1 LLGDEACWDERRDA
15 RAYAGEGPVITHPPC
30 AAWCQLA
37 GVREAKYGYPRGE
50 DGGLFATALEQ
61 LFLVGGV
68 LEHPAYSKAW
78 PAHDLVKPY
87 GTGWCYAP
95 DARAIAGRGGYHI
108 CQVSQC
114 AYGHRARKRTWL
126 LYVGQR
132 GPFDLDWS
140 EPYVPGTIVI
150 SGAKNHVKNPTERMW
165 TREAK
170 ATPEKFARELIR
182 LAEWSRGDPCQLG
195 TCEHACGCGSST

>member
-1 LLGDEACWDERRDA
+1 MVDALYVAPRSIYKTLLGAERCWDEKRDA
-15 RAYAGEGPVITHPPC
+15 RLYEGPGPVITHPPC

-50 DGGLFATALEQ
+50 DGGLFAAALVQ
-61 LFLVGGV
+61 LRRVGGV

-78 PAHDLVKPY
+78 PAHGLTAPSK
-87 GTGWCYAP
+87 GGWTRVQDEHGAYWV
-95 DARAIAGRGGYHI
+95 

-126 LYVGQR
+126 LYVGAQP
-132 GPFDLDWS
+132 PFDIDWS
-140 EPYVPGTIVI
+140 EPYVPGSIVI
-150 SGAKNHVKNPTERMW
+150 SGAKNHVKRPTERMW

-170 ATPEKFARELIR
+170 ATPEPFARELIR
-182 LAEWSRGDPCQLG
+182 LAA
-195 TCEHACGCGSST
+195 HAAEKQGKTQ

>member
-1 LLGDEACWDERRDA
+1 MLGADNCWDEKRDA
-15 RAYAGEGPVITHPPC
+15 RTFTGQGPLLLHPPC

-50 DGGLFATALEQ
+50 DGGLFECALSQ
-61 LFLVGGV
+61 LRTHGGV

-78 PAHDLVKPY
+78 DRYGLPKPKA
-87 GTGWCYAP
+87 GAGWLSQ
-95 DARAIAGRGGYHI
+95 GGFWV

-126 LYVGQR
+126 LYNGAR
-132 GPFDLDWS
+132 PPFDLDWA
-140 EPYVPGTIVI
+140 EPYVIGSVVI
-150 SGAKNHVKNPTERMW
+150 SGAKNHIKKPTERMW

-170 ATPEKFARELIR
+170 RTPDAFARTLIR
-182 LAEWSRGDPCQLG
+182 LAEWSRG
-195 TCEHACGCGSST
+195 